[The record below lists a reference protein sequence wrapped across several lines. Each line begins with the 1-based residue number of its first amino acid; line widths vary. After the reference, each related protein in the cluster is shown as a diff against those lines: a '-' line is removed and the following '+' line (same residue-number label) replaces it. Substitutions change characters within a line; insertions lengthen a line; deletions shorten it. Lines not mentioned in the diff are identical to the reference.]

1 MVCFVTTR
9 HSESALSLYSRC
21 SKTSCEATPKIIPW
35 INSDDPCCPCAPW
48 INSDD
53 WFLCDIKNPR
63 NTEKKLINFK
73 DMNTVMIQTIADY
86 FKSQPVLKAWVFGS
100 VARGEDTPLS
110 DVDILVVYDHN
121 QKVSLLKHAS
131 MICDL
136 EDLLH
141 RSVDLIEDGT
151 LLPFAV
157 ESANKDRLLIYERA
171 N

>member
-1 MVCFVTTR
+1 
-9 HSESALSLYSRC
+9 
-21 SKTSCEATPKIIPW
+21 
-35 INSDDPCCPCAPW
+35 
-48 INSDD
+48 
-53 WFLCDIKNPR
+53 
-63 NTEKKLINFK
+63 
-73 DMNTVMIQTIADY
+73 MNTVMIQTIADY

-110 DVDILVVYDHN
+110 DVDILVVYDRN

-141 RSVDLIEDGT
+141 RSVDLIEDGN

>member
-1 MVCFVTTR
+1 MNIFL
-9 HSESALSLYSRC
+9 ALAQYLKKIS
-21 SKTSCEATPKIIPW
+21 SKISSVATKK
-35 INSDDPCCPCAPW
+35 NPCPPCAPW

-53 WFLCDIKNPR
+53 WFLCDIKNPQ

>member
-1 MVCFVTTR
+1 MVCFVVTQ
-9 HSESALSLYSRC
+9 HSETELSLCLRY

-35 INSDDPCCPCAPW
+35 INSDD
-48 INSDD
+48 
-53 WFLCDIKNPR
+53 WFLCDIKNPQ

-110 DVDILVVYDHN
+110 DVDILVVYDRN